1 MKERYNASL
10 IHKDKEIDVH
20 EIRRVWRG
28 ISRGINDIGELIVSS
43 DEGDV
48 IVRSGEVSI
57 RGVYG
62 YMK

>member
-1 MKERYNASL
+1 M
-10 IHKDKEIDVH
+10 
-20 EIRRVWRG
+20 
-28 ISRGINDIGELIVSS
+28 SRGINDIGELIVSS